1 MFYFMFLQM
10 IKILEKLS
18 KSIKDIHENDTVVTN
33 PNYAFWFCFNLA
45 MLRKK
50 ILVFVQKIELEFSE
64 GVGMG

>member
-1 MFYFMFLQM
+1 MNSTYSLFLKNFRKVLKTFMKM
-10 IKILEKLS
+10 ILLLPIPIMLF
-18 KSIKDIHENDTVVTN
+18 D
-33 PNYAFWFCFNLA
+33 FFFNFA

>member
-1 MFYFMFLQM
+1 MNSTYSLFLKNFRKVLKTFMKM
-10 IKILEKLS
+10 ILLLPIPIMLF
-18 KSIKDIHENDTVVTN
+18 D
-33 PNYAFWFCFNLA
+33 FFFNLA

>member
-1 MFYFMFLQM
+1 MNSTYSLFLKNFRKVLKTFMKM
-10 IKILEKLS
+10 ILLLPIPAIMLF
-18 KSIKDIHENDTVVTN
+18 D
-33 PNYAFWFCFNLA
+33 FFFNLA